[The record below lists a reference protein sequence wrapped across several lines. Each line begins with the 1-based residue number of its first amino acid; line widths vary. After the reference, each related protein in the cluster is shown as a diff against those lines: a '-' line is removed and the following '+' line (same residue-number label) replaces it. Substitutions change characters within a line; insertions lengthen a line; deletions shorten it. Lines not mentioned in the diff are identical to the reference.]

1 MTYDFELEK
10 AVKKI
15 KESNAEKVLIQLPS
29 GLKPKAKEIADF
41 LESVTG
47 ADIIIWAGSCY
58 GSCDIPLEVKSL
70 GIDLIIHF
78 GHSEWE

>member
-41 LESVTG
+41 LESMTE